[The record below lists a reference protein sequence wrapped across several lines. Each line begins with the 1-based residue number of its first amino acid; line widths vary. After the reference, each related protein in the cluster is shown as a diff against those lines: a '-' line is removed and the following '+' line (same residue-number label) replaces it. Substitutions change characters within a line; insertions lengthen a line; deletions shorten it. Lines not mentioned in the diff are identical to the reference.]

1 MAKERKSASVKKLG
15 GFFDK
20 IATNVGKAKVKMR

>member
-1 MAKERKSASVKKLG
+1 MAKNKGGASVKKIG

-20 IATNVGKAKVKMR
+20 LATNVGKAKVKMR